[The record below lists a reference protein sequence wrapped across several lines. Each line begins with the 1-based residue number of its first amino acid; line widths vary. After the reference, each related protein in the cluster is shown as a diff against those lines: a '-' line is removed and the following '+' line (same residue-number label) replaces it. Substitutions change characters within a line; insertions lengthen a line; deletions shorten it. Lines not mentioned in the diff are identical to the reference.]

1 MSYRPSGSS
10 ASNANPFMDVESTIR
25 GLSQDF
31 CTAFNTGNYDQA
43 ASLFAADGLL
53 MAPHRDLVQGPP
65 AVERVLRIFG
75 EAGCEDL
82 RLETSHVEYSGD
94 LALEVGRYT
103 MAIRQANGT
112 TLLERGKFLHA
123 WRRLGVWLMVSNSW
137 SSNLPPVA
145 K

>member
-1 MSYRPSGSS
+1 MSYRPT
-10 ASNANPFMDVESTIR
+10 SNSFSNSNLFVDVESTIR

-43 ASLFAADGLL
+43 ASLFAADGIYL
-53 MAPHRDLVQGPP
+53 APHQDSVQGPQ
-65 AVERVLRIFG
+65 AVERMLRKFG
-75 EAGCEDL
+75 ESGCEDL
-82 RLETSHVEYSGD
+82 RLETNRVEYSGD
-94 LALEVGRYT
+94 LALEIGRYT

-112 TLLERGKFLHA
+112 TLADRGKFMHA
-123 WRRLGVWLMVSNSW
+123 WRRLGVWLMVANSW